1 MQRQRERAAASEP
14 RERSAP
20 ANRRARER
28 VGESEGRS
36 PSDETVK
43 ITVFDNDRVLART
56 LAVQIAASL
65 GQRPA
70 IVLGLATG
78 RTPIRLYHELGTLHA
93 HGQADFS
100 RATTFNLD
108 EFAGIRSDHPGSFRV
123 FMHEHLFS
131 RVNVPPDQIHFLNGA
146 APDPAAECERY
157 EAAIAVAGGI
167 DLQILGIGTNGHIGF
182 NEPARA
188 LAPRTHLVTLK
199 ASTRRSNA
207 MLFEGDPAKV
217 PTHALS
223 MGMATIL
230 HARRI
235 VMIATGKS
243 KARCVERMVR
253 GRIETRLPASFLQ
266 LHGNV
271 ELVLDR
277 AAASALPGQA

>member
-1 MQRQRERAAASEP
+1 
-14 RERSAP
+14 
-20 ANRRARER
+20 
-28 VGESEGRS
+28 
-36 PSDETVK
+36 VK
-43 ITVFDNDRVLART
+43 ITVFDHERVLART

-70 IVLGLATG
+70 MVLGLATG

-100 RATTFNLD
+100 RAATFNLD
-108 EFAGIRSDHPGSFRV
+108 EFLGIPGDHPGSYRV
-123 FMHEHLFS
+123 FMQEHLFS
-131 RVNVPPDQIHFLNGA
+131 RVNLLPERIHFLDGTA
-146 APDPAAECERY
+146 GDPAEECERY
-157 EAAIAVAGGI
+157 EAAIADAGGI

-188 LAPRTHLVTLK
+188 LQPRTHRVTLK

-207 MLFEGDPAKV
+207 GLFQGDAARVPAD
-217 PTHALS
+217 ALS

-243 KARCVERMVR
+243 KARAVERMVK
-253 GRIETRLPASFLQ
+253 GPIETRLPASFLQ
-266 LHGNV
+266 LHSDV
-271 ELVLDR
+271 ELVLDK
-277 AAASALPGQA
+277 AAASGL